1 MDNLL
6 IDKDV
11 HLANQ
16 TILSRYIVCWVALV
30 IADIW
35 IHARPFTGSDESAT
49 PDTLDQTNYSSY
61 RKIE

>member
-11 HLANQ
+11 ILANQ

-35 IHARPFTGSDESAT
+35 IHARQFTGGDEPAT